1 MNADHQSCVLVER
14 RDRIGHIRL
23 NRPKSLNTLDET
35 LGRALLTAIE
45 ALTADAGIRVIILS
59 GEGRSFMAG
68 GDLSAFAN
76 DLENASTTAGHL
88 IDLFHGT
95 MRRIAACDQIVIAA
109 VQGPV
114 AGGGVSLAL
123 GSDLCIAAAD
133 AHFVS
138 AYAQIATNPDGG
150 GSWSVTQ
157 LLGPKRALAFLL
169 SPERLSAEAALAL
182 GMVNEV
188 VPPDQLMDRAFALAE
203 QLSRGA
209 SKAQAG
215 IKRLVRTAVSGTMEA
230 QFDLEKAGFMAHAAG
245 ADFREGITAF
255 LARRPAQFE

>member
-1 MNADHQSCVLVER
+1 MNVHHQDCVLVER
-14 RDRIGHIRL
+14 HDRIGHIRL
-23 NRPKSLNTLDET
+23 NRPKSLNTLDEA
-35 LGRALLTAIE
+35 LGSALLAAITD
-45 ALTADAGIRVIILS
+45 LSSDAGIRVIVLS
-59 GEGRSFMAG
+59 GAGRSFMAG
-68 GDLSAFAN
+68 GDLSAFSA
-76 DLENASTTAGHL
+76 DLENASTTAGRL

-123 GSDLCIAAAD
+123 GADLCIAAAD

-157 LLGPKRALAFLL
+157 VLGPKRALGFLL
-169 SPERLSAEAALAL
+169 LPERINAEAALTL

-188 VPPDQLMDRAFALAE
+188 VPPEQLMDRTFALADR
-203 QLSRGA
+203 LSLGA
-209 SKAQAG
+209 RKAQAG
-215 IKRLVRTAVSGTMEA
+215 IKRLVRTAITGTMDA

-255 LARRPAQFE
+255 LARRPARFE

>member
-1 MNADHQSCVLVER
+1 MNAHHQDCVIVER

-23 NRPKSLNTLDET
+23 NRPKSLNTLDES
-35 LGRALLTAIE
+35 LGRALLAAIE
-45 ALTADAGIRVIILS
+45 ALTADAGIRVVILS

-68 GDLSAFAN
+68 GDLSAFAA
-76 DLENASTTAGHL
+76 DLEHASATAGRL

-95 MRRIAACDQIVIAA
+95 MRRIAVCDQIVIAA

-138 AYAQIATNPDGG
+138 AYAQIGTNPDGG
-150 GSWSVTQ
+150 CSWSVTQ

-169 SPERLSAEAALAL
+169 SPERISAETALTL

-188 VPPDQLMDRAFALAE
+188 VPPDQLMDRAFTLAE
-203 QLSRGA
+203 QLSSGA
-209 SKAQAG
+209 RKAQAG
-215 IKRLVRTAVSGTMEA
+215 IKRLVRAAMAGTLDA

-255 LARRPAQFE
+255 LARRPALFE